1 MSNHPRRDS
10 DVEAQK
16 GSSTPAA
23 GATEYEV
30 PLHQKLVALSFYFFL
45 SLGLT
50 LQSKIVLQKVSFL
63 LVWPVLSAPP
73 PGTKVT
79 DVHPDQ
85 QFAFPYLLTAL
96 HTGITALGCYGLALR
111 GYIKPTTLGMR
122 ENMVLLA
129 FSSLFTINIA
139 ISNVSLAMVSVAF
152 HQILRSTVP
161 VFTIL
166 IYRLYYGRS
175 YSTQTYLS
183 LIPIIL
189 GVGLVT
195 YGDYY
200 FTRLGFMLTLLGVVL
215 AAIKTVVT
223 NRLMTGSRKLPP
235 LEFLLRMCPL
245 AAVQS
250 LLYAYFTGEGAL
262 FMKYVEEGHLTN
274 YQIFALLSNAI
285 IAFLLNISSFQ
296 TNKVAGALTMTV
308 CGNVKQVLTVLLG
321 IVLFNVKVGLW
332 NGLGMVIALAGAA
345 YYSKVELNKK
355 KEQSGGAKASR
366 PENPPATQHTRM
378 PSKA

>member
-1 MSNHPRRDS
+1 
-10 DVEAQK
+10 
-16 GSSTPAA
+16 
-23 GATEYEV
+23 
-30 PLHQKLVALSFYFFL
+30 
-45 SLGLT
+45 
-50 LQSKIVLQKVSFL
+50 
-63 LVWPVLSAPP
+63 
-73 PGTKVT
+73 
-79 DVHPDQ
+79 
-85 QFAFPYLLTAL
+85 
-96 HTGITALGCYGLALR
+96 
-111 GYIKPTTLGMR
+111 
-122 ENMVLLA
+122 LLA

-166 IYRLYYGRS
+166 IYRFYFSRT
-175 YSTQTYLS
+175 YSTETYLS
-183 LIPIIL
+183 LVPLIL

-200 FTRLGFMLTLLGVVL
+200 FTQLGFLLTLLGVVL
-215 AAIKTVVT
+215 AAVKTVVT

-250 LLYAYFTGEGAL
+250 LLYCYFTGEGAR
-262 FMKYVEEGHLTN
+262 FMVYVEEGHLTQF
-274 YQIFALLSNAI
+274 QIFALLSNAV

-296 TNKVAGALTMTV
+296 TNKIAGALTMTV

-321 IVLFNVKVGLW
+321 IVLFNVQVGLT
-332 NGLGMVIALAGAA
+332 NGLGMAIALAGAA

-355 KEQSGGAKASR
+355 KEQLGGGSSSKSEEAQVVR
-366 PENPPATQHTRM
+366 DHTRVQSRTVLPGQM
-378 PSKA
+378 PSTP

>member
-1 MSNHPRRDS
+1 MSNHLRRES
-10 DVEAQK
+10 DVEAQRH
-16 GSSTPAA
+16 GPSTPAA
-23 GATEYEV
+23 GAVEYEV

-50 LQSKIVLQKVSFL
+50 LQSKIVLQK
-63 LVWPVLSAPP
+63 
-73 PGTKVT
+73 
-79 DVHPDQ
+79 
-85 QFAFPYLLTAL
+85 FAFPYLLTAL
-96 HTGITALGCYGLALR
+96 HTGVTALGCYGLALR

-122 ENMVLLA
+122 ENLVLLA

-175 YSTQTYLS
+175 YSTQTYIS

-200 FTRLGFMLTLLGVVL
+200 FTRLGFLLTLLGVVL
-215 AAIKTVVT
+215 AAVKTVVT
-223 NRLMTGSRKLPP
+223 NRVMTGTRKIPP

-245 AAVQS
+245 AAIQS

-262 FMKYVEEGHLTN
+262 FLVYVDEGHLTQ

-321 IVLFNVKVGLW
+321 IVMFNVKVGLW

-355 KEQSGGAKASR
+355 QEQAGGASR
-366 PENPPATQHTRM
+366 PEDPPATHVHTRM